1 MTDKKIG
8 LIAGGGDFPLMFA
21 REAKNLGYAVFVAG
35 LKGITPK
42 EIEQYA
48 ASTDYFRLGQISAP
62 IAFFKKA
69 GVDKAL
75 MAGKVTHV
83 SIFGGIMPDLRAA
96 RLLLTL
102 KDRKANS
109 LLGALAGELKKDGI
123 ELINSATFLEHLLPA
138 PGLLAGPRPDKSA
151 MENIAFGWKAAK
163 TIADLD
169 IGLTVVLRDGMVL
182 AVEAMEGTDECIK
195 RAGAVLRAGSV
206 SLNNSFAG
214 PSPFAAPGAEKEA
227 KKERAAANKPLP
239 DMAVVKVARSRQDM
253 RFDLPVIGTD
263 TLESMREAGAG
274 VLAIE
279 AGKTLILDK
288 TAFLAKASELGI
300 TVIAID
306 PGSPPCPAV

>member
-1 MTDKKIG
+1 MDKKIG

-21 REAKNLGYAVFVAG
+21 REARKLGYAVFVAG

-48 ASTDYFRLGQISAP
+48 AATDYFRLGQISAP

-83 SIFGGIMPDLRAA
+83 SIFGGVMPDLRAA

-102 KDRKANS
+102 RDRKANS
-109 LLGALAGELKKDGI
+109 LLGALAGELQKDGI
-123 ELINSATFLEHLLPA
+123 ELVNSATFLEHLLPA
-138 PGLLAGPRPDKSA
+138 PGLLAGREPDKGA
-151 MENIAFGWKAAK
+151 MENIRFGWKAAK
-163 TIADLD
+163 AIADLD

-182 AVEAMEGTDECIK
+182 AVEAMEGTDECIR
-195 RAGAVLRAGSV
+195 RAGAVLRAG
-206 SLNNSFAG
+206 G
-214 PSPFAAPGAEKEA
+214 SPTS
-227 KKERAAANKPLP
+227 KPMP
-239 DMAVVKVARSRQDM
+239 DMAVVKVARSKQDM

-288 TAFLAKASELGI
+288 AAFLARASELGI
-300 TVIAID
+300 AVLSID
-306 PGSPPCPAV
+306 PASIG

>member
-1 MTDKKIG
+1 MDKKIG

-35 LKGITPK
+35 LKDITPK

-48 ASTDYFRLGQISAP
+48 AATDYFRLGQISAP
-62 IAFFKKA
+62 INFFKKA

-83 SIFGGIMPDLRAA
+83 SIFGGVMPDLRAA
-96 RLLLTL
+96 KLLFTL

-123 ELINSATFLEHLLPA
+123 ELVNSATFLEHLLPA
-138 PGLLAGPRPDKSA
+138 PGLLAGPKPDKDA
-151 MENIAFGWKAAK
+151 MANIAFGWKAAK
-163 TIADLD
+163 AIADLD
-169 IGLTVVLRDGMVL
+169 IGLTVVLRGGMVL
-182 AVEAMEGTDECIK
+182 AVEAMEGTDECIR
-195 RAGAVLRAGSV
+195 RAGTVLRAGGS
-206 SLNNSFAG
+206 AT
-214 PSPFAAPGAEKEA
+214 
-227 KKERAAANKPLP
+227 NKPMA
-239 DMAVVKVARSRQDM
+239 DMAVVKVARSKQDM
-253 RFDLPVIGTD
+253 RFDLPVIGAA

-288 TAFLAKASELGI
+288 TAFLVRASELGI
-300 TVIAID
+300 TVLSVD
-306 PGSPPCPAV
+306 PVSFPPETDLQNR

>member
-1 MTDKKIG
+1 MNKKIG

-21 REAKNLGYAVFVAG
+21 REAKNLGYDLFVAG

-48 ASTDYFRLGQISAP
+48 AATDYFRLGQISGP
-62 IAFFKKA
+62 INFFKKA

-96 RLLLTL
+96 KLLFTL

-109 LLGALAGELKKDGI
+109 LLSALAGELQKDGI

-138 PGLLAGPRPDKSA
+138 PGLLAGPKPGKEA
-151 MENIAFGWKAAK
+151 MESITFGWKAAK

-169 IGLTVVLRDGMVL
+169 IGLTVVLRHSMVL

-195 RAGAVLRAGSV
+195 RAGAVLRAGGSATDK
-206 SLNNSFAG
+206 L
-214 PSPFAAPGAEKEA
+214 
-227 KKERAAANKPLP
+227 LP
-239 DMAVVKVARSRQDM
+239 DMAVVKVARSKQDM
-253 RFDLPVIGTD
+253 RFDLPVIGTA

-288 TAFLAKASELGI
+288 TAFLALASKLGLS
-300 TVIAID
+300 VVSID
-306 PGSPPCPAV
+306 PASII

>member
-1 MTDKKIG
+1 VTCDYPIMNKKIG

-48 ASTDYFRLGQISAP
+48 AATEYFRLGQISGP
-62 IAFFKKA
+62 IDFFKKA
-69 GVDKAL
+69 GVNKAL

-102 KDRKANS
+102 NDRKANS
-109 LLGALAGELKKDGI
+109 LLGALAGELQKDGI
-123 ELINSATFLEHLLPA
+123 ELVNSATFLEHLLPA
-138 PGLLAGPRPDKSA
+138 PGLLVGRKPDKGA
-151 MENIAFGWKAAK
+151 MENVAFGWKAAK
-163 TIADLD
+163 AIADLD

-182 AVEAMEGTDECIK
+182 SVEAMEGTDECIK
-195 RAGAVLRAGSV
+195 RAGAVLRAGGS
-206 SLNNSFAG
+206 ATT
-214 PSPFAAPGAEKEA
+214 
-227 KKERAAANKPLP
+227 KPLP
-239 DMAVVKVARSRQDM
+239 DMAVVKVARSKQDM

-288 TAFLAKASELGI
+288 PAFLARASQLGI
-300 TVIAID
+300 TVIAVD
-306 PGSPPCPAV
+306 PASPW

>member
-1 MTDKKIG
+1 MDKKIG

-21 REAKNLGYAVFVAG
+21 REAKALGYAVFVAG

-48 ASTDYFRLGQISAP
+48 AATDYFRLGQISAP
-62 IAFFKKA
+62 IDFFKKA

-96 RLLLTL
+96 KLLFTL

-123 ELINSATFLEHLLPA
+123 ELVNSATFLEHLLPA
-138 PGLLAGPRPDKSA
+138 PGLLAGPKPGKGA
-151 MENIAFGWKAAK
+151 MENVAFGWKAAK
-163 TIADLD
+163 AIADLD

-195 RAGAVLRAGSV
+195 RAGAVLRAGGS
-206 SLNNSFAG
+206 
-214 PSPFAAPGAEKEA
+214 
-227 KKERAAANKPLP
+227 AANKLLP
-239 DMAVVKVARSRQDM
+239 DMAVVKVARSKQDM
-253 RFDLPVIGTD
+253 RFDLPVIGAG

-288 TAFLAKASELGI
+288 TAFLSKASGLGI

-306 PGSPPCPAV
+306 SVSFHPPS